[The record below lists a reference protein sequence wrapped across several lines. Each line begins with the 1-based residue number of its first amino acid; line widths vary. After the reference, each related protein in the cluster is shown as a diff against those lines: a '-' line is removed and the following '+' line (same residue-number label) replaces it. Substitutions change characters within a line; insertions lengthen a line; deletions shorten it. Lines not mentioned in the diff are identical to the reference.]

1 MRWRI
6 RAASGRLWGIS
17 ELRRQEETR
26 SMAFTRASG
35 LLLHP
40 TSLPGGHGIGDLGSA
55 AFAFVDRLAA
65 ARQQYWQVL
74 PLGPTGYGDSP
85 YQSFSAFAGN
95 PLLIDLT
102 ALVEQGWLNE
112 ADLKD
117 APTNDGPVDYGWVFS
132 FKTNMLRRA
141 YTGFK
146 EKASQETRDAFAV
159 FARDQVWLG
168 DYALFAALKDAHG
181 GASWNTWEEPLVTR
195 VPDALAEA
203 RRLHQD
209 AIGYYQFVQWV
220 FFDQWTRLKAH
231 ANGQDVKII
240 GDIPIFVAFDSADSW
255 ANPHLFYFDQQCAPT
270 VVAGVPPD
278 YFSETGQ
285 LWGNPLY
292 RWDGMKQRGYAWW
305 IDRMKQALKL
315 YDVVRVDHFRG
326 FEAYWEVPA
335 GEETAIKG
343 RWVRGPGA
351 DLFEALQDALGKDLP
366 IIAEDLGVITPG
378 VEALRDRFE
387 LPGMKI
393 LQFSFSGPSNAYLP
407 HNFVPNCVVYTG
419 THDND
424 TSRGWFNAA
433 PEEEKAYALKYMQTT
448 EEGFTWSLIR
458 AGMASVA
465 KLAVFPVQDLLDLGS
480 EGRMNTPSVASGNWS
495 WRLTE
500 DQLTDAQLD
509 RLKDLTE
516 TFGRTPESAETEL
529 PHNEEIVVEEA

>member
-1 MRWRI
+1 
-6 RAASGRLWGIS
+6 
-17 ELRRQEETR
+17 
-26 SMAFTRASG
+26 
-35 LLLHP
+35 
-40 TSLPGGHGIGDLGSA
+40 LPGGHGIGDLGPA
-55 AFAFVDRLAA
+55 AYAFVDQLAG

-102 ALVEQGWLNE
+102 RLVRQGWLPE
-112 ADLKD
+112 EDLKD
-117 APTNDGPVDYGWVFS
+117 APTNGGAVDYGWVVS
-132 FKTNMLRRA
+132 FKQNMLRRA
-141 YTGFK
+141 YSGFK
-146 EKASQETRDAFAV
+146 DHAEQADRDRLAVFTRDAT
-159 FARDQVWLG
+159 WLG
-168 DYALFAALKDAHG
+168 DYGLFAALKDAHG
-181 GASWNTWEEPLVTR
+181 GASWNTWEEALVTR
-195 VPDALAEA
+195 VPEALTEA

-209 AIGYYQFVQWV
+209 AIGYYQFIQWL
-220 FFDQWTRLKAH
+220 FAEQWQALKAY
-231 ANGQDVKII
+231 ANEKGVRII
-240 GDIPIFVAFDSADSW
+240 GDIPIFVAFDSADAW
-255 ANPHLFYFDQQCAPT
+255 ANPHLFYFDSSCSPT

-292 RWDGMKQRGYAWW
+292 RWDGMKKRGYAWW
-305 IDRMKQALKL
+305 IARMKQALTL

-335 GEETAIKG
+335 GEETAING

-351 DLFEALQDALGKDLP
+351 DLFDALQDALGNDLP

-378 VEALRDRFE
+378 VEALRDGFQ

-393 LQFSFSGPSNAYLP
+393 LQFAFSGPSNAYLP

-433 PEEEKAYALKYMQTT
+433 PEEEKAYALKYMQTD
-448 EEGFTWSLIR
+448 EAGFTWSLIR
-458 AGMASVA
+458 EGIASVA
-465 KLAVFPVQDLLDLGS
+465 KLAVFPAQDLLDLGS

-495 WRLTE
+495 WRLAE
-500 DQLTDAQLD
+500 GQLPQETLD

-529 PHNEEIVVEEA
+529 PHNEEIVIHEV